1 MAERSAGVAM
11 GEAEERRP
19 QLEPSW
25 LEQVGDE
32 FQKPY
37 MQELRAFL
45 VEEKKKARVFPPGP
59 EIFNAFT
66 LTPFSQ
72 VRVVIL
78 GQDPYHGAG
87 QAHGLC
93 FSVRRGVR
101 PPPSL
106 ENIFQELHTDLQL
119 PVPRHGDLTAW
130 AQQGVLLLNTV
141 LTVRE
146 REANTHKERGWE
158 QFTDRVI
165 SVLNERKQGLV
176 FVLWG
181 AHAGKKAAMIDGAR
195 HLILRSPHPSPY
207 SANTGF
213 FGSRPFS
220 KINEYLRRQRDTLID
235 WTLPE

>member
-1 MAERSAGVAM
+1 M
-11 GEAEERRP
+11 EESKRPP
-19 QLEPSW
+19 QLEASW
-25 LEQVGDE
+25 LEQIGDE

-37 MQELRAFL
+37 MQTLRAFL
-45 VEEKKKARVFPPGP
+45 VEEKKLHRIFPPGP

-66 LTPFSQ
+66 LTPFDQ

-106 ENIFQELHTDLQL
+106 ENIFQELSADLNL
-119 PVPRHGDLTAW
+119 PIPRHGDLTAW
-130 AQQGVLLLNTV
+130 AQQGVLLLNTA

-146 REANTHKERGWE
+146 RQANSHKDQGWE
-158 QFTDRVI
+158 VFTDRVI
-165 SVLNERKQGLV
+165 AVLNERKKGLV

-181 AHAGKKAAMIDGAR
+181 ANAGKKAAMIDGTR
-195 HLILRSPHPSPY
+195 HMILRSAHPSPY
-207 SANTGF
+207 SAANGF
-213 FGSRPFS
+213 FGSKPFS
-220 KINEYLRRQRDTLID
+220 KINDWLRRQRDTQID